1 MVLAELRAASC
12 EGRGF
17 FHRLK
22 ENRMAN
28 KSLTFVFWGVIAGS
42 FFLANFAAQH
52 SWPLWTI
59 TLAGAVSLGAVVA
72 YILNK
77 QPQ

>member
-17 FHRLK
+17 FHKLK
-22 ENRMAN
+22 DSRMAN
-28 KSLTFVFWGVIAGS
+28 KSLKFVFWGVIAGS

-72 YILNK
+72 YILTA